1 MVTFLR
7 QVRKSLL
14 ESGAA
19 RRYFIYAAGEI
30 VLVVVGIL
38 IALQINNWNESRN
51 EREQECNVLHE
62 LIENLEINVKR
73 LDVNIERGNTDNSM
87 ADVLITSI
95 NKNNPYSDTLDRY
108 FPLALNPVDE
118 GSFISF
124 VGYESLKNTGFDII
138 QNYELKKEI
147 ITLFEGTYKDL
158 RARYD
163 RIQLSNTAL
172 NGFIDQHFYMKASE
186 SREYAPIDYQTIVK
200 NNRLMSW
207 MMKLKGHR
215 HWIAVVLLTSR
226 TETQSALQNIQEE
239 LEIMEK

>member
-95 NKNNPYSDTLDRY
+95 NKNNPYSDTLDKY

-147 ITLFEGTYKDL
+147 ITLF
-158 RARYD
+158 
-163 RIQLSNTAL
+163 
-172 NGFIDQHFYMKASE
+172 
-186 SREYAPIDYQTIVK
+186 
-200 NNRLMSW
+200 
-207 MMKLKGHR
+207 
-215 HWIAVVLLTSR
+215 
-226 TETQSALQNIQEE
+226 
-239 LEIMEK
+239 